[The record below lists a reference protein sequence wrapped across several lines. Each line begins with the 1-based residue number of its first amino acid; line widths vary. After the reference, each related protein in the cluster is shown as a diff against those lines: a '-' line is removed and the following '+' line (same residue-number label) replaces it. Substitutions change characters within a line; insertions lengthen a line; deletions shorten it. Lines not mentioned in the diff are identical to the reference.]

1 MNTFEAGVV
10 ARLKAAGLLD
20 VAERAAKRAAKR
32 AELRLADCIVPGEA
46 TGGHR
51 ALWRELAR
59 RTTPDR
65 VSEIVGFPVA
75 AVRREMVPEARPTPA
90 PASAPRA
97 KVAARPQ
104 APARLPEIPDLEVP
118 DGPAPKRTSW
128 SAMGTVQKC
137 VVLAER
143 EGVLHHLHATA
154 ERHAVSVFALLGPSR
169 VGRVVRARREA
180 AWRLHEL
187 AGLGSP
193 RIGEILGGRD
203 HSTILHHLRVFEP
216 DADLRA
222 LGPGKAAA

>member
-1 MNTFEAGVV
+1 MNTFEAAVI

-20 VAERAAKRAAKR
+20 VAERAAKRE
-32 AELRLADCIVPGEA
+32 ELRLADCIAPGEV

-59 RTTPDR
+59 HATPDR
-65 VSEIVGFPVA
+65 VAEIVAFPAA
-75 AVRREMVPEARPTPA
+75 AVRREMIPEARPTPA
-90 PASAPRA
+90 PASAPREKKP
-97 KVAARPQ
+97 KVAAEPR

-118 DGPAPKRTSW
+118 KGPAPRRTSW

-137 VVLAER
+137 IVLAER

-154 ERHAVSVFALLGPSR
+154 ERHAVSVFAVVGPSR
-169 VGRVVRARREA
+169 MGRHVRARREA

-203 HSTILHHLRVFEP
+203 HSTILHHLRVFVP
-216 DADLRA
+216 DAELRA
-222 LGPGKAAA
+222 LIQRKAVA